1 MTLSISPIR
10 AAILSVALMTA
21 GVAFAQQNA
30 PFDFSY
36 NVMGKPSLK
45 PSLIF
50 NDGAD
55 TYIQLSPDVGHMT
68 VVGAQSS
75 QQGPY
80 LVIKGLPS
88 EFSLRDSKRQTITI
102 QHVGIGAPPSQ
113 DAWQSRVHQQQASA
127 AYVQSAT
134 VQPSQG
140 ALVQHT
146 SVATDVKKNPFAS
159 LASSPSN
166 ECEPPTVVSTST
178 VAIEFPSGGS
188 SLSSATIER
197 LQAEAAKAG
206 LQRVSI
212 LTSSDDTNAIR
223 TQRGVSIGK
232 AMLEAGLTKDQ
243 ITNGGHSMLPGMYSV
258 DFEFKKTFPCSSK
271 GPIVSFEDGNLSVF
285 ANSDDLKLVGER
297 VAKEMRVAFIVEGD
311 PTAIPITANFA
322 MKPLREGLA
331 KIGESIQNGS
341 SLVLRDSEIVLRYPN
356 NK

>member
-1 MTLSISPIR
+1 MTPLISPLR
-10 AAILSVALMTA
+10 VAILSAVVMTA
-21 GVAFAQQNA
+21 GAAFAQQNA

-36 NVMGKPSLK
+36 NVMGKASLK

-55 TYIQLSPDVGHMT
+55 TYIQLAPGSGPMT
-68 VVGAQSS
+68 TVGAQSS

-102 QHVGIGAPPSQ
+102 QYVGIGTPPSQ
-113 DAWQSRVHQQQASA
+113 EAEQGRVHQQQPSA

-134 VQPSQG
+134 VQPAQG
-140 ALVQHT
+140 APVQHA
-146 SVATDVKKNPFAS
+146 SVASDVKTNPFAS
-159 LASSPSN
+159 VASSSSN
-166 ECEPPTVVSTST
+166 GCEPPTVISTST

-188 SLSSATIER
+188 SLSSATIGR
-197 LQAEAAKAG
+197 LQAEASKSG

-212 LTSSDDTNAIR
+212 LTSSDDSNAVR

-243 ITNGGHSMLPGMYSV
+243 ITSGGHSMLPGMYSV

-271 GPIVSFEDGNLSVF
+271 GPIVAFEDGKLSVF
-285 ANSDDLKLVGER
+285 ASGDDLTLVGER
-297 VAKEMRVAFIVEGD
+297 VAKEMRLAFIVEGD

-322 MKPLREGLA
+322 MTPYREGLA
-331 KIGESIQNGS
+331 KIGEAITGNAA
-341 SLVLRDSEIVLRYPN
+341 LVLRDKEIVLRYS